1 MSSRTV
7 IIILGEDDIGVYVCN
22 NSRGESETVAVRG
35 EYKAVFYFVV

>member
-1 MSSRTV
+1 M

-35 EYKAVFYFVV
+35 KYKAVFYSVV